1 MAVPASGELSLW
13 KIMNEVDDDDYDGG
27 SQYTNISLSDLSDG
41 TVDIINTAYGIGS
54 NRPDGSVPY
63 GMSEFYS
70 YNHDEDYYF
79 TFSNFTKRNG
89 YRSTNYSAWD
99 TGDYILHLK
108 PNDSYRVGDPSS
120 DKRCTTTYRV
130 VTSGSDFVRAQCL
143 VDVRATG
150 HPSGFIN
157 GAAGSASKY
166 TFSNQEDTGGSG
178 GSAGP
183 RRTKQFFVNKITDYV
198 LSMSNAQG
206 S

>member
-1 MAVPASGELSLW
+1 MAVPSSGELSLNS
-13 KIMNEVDDDDYDGG
+13 IYNELDDDNYSGG
-27 SQYTNISLSDLSDG
+27 TTNSNISLSDLSTG

-70 YNHDEDYYF
+70 YNHDEPYYF

-108 PNDSYRVGDPSS
+108 PNGANVGDPSS
-120 DKRCTTTYRV
+120 DERCTTTYRV

-143 VDVRATG
+143 VDIRTAG

-157 GAAGSASKY
+157 GAASSASKY

-178 GSAGP
+178 VSAGP

>member
-13 KIMNEVDDDDYDGG
+13 KIMNEVDDDDYNAGG
-27 SQYTNISLSDLSDG
+27 QYSNISLSGLSTG
-41 TVDIINTAYGIGS
+41 TVDIINTAHGLGS

-70 YNHDEDYYF
+70 YNHDEPYYF

-89 YRSTNYSAWD
+89 SRRTNYSAWD
-99 TGDYILHLK
+99 TGEYILHLK
-108 PNDSYRVGDPSS
+108 PNGANVGDPSI

-143 VDVRATG
+143 VDIRAAG
-150 HPSGFIN
+150 HPSSFIN
-157 GAAGSASKY
+157 GAASSASKY

-178 GSAGP
+178 DSAGP

>member
-79 TFSNFTKRNG
+79 TFSNFVYREIFFIGLLPWLLKTKESNLG
-89 YRSTNYSAWD
+89 Q
-99 TGDYILHLK
+99 K
-108 PNDSYRVGDPSS
+108 
-120 DKRCTTTYRV
+120 
-130 VTSGSDFVRAQCL
+130 F
-143 VDVRATG
+143 
-150 HPSGFIN
+150 
-157 GAAGSASKY
+157 
-166 TFSNQEDTGGSG
+166 FSH
-178 GSAGP
+178 
-183 RRTKQFFVNKITDYV
+183 FFD
-198 LSMSNAQG
+198 
-206 S
+206 

>member
-27 SQYTNISLSDLSDG
+27 SQYTNISLSDLSTG

-70 YNHDEDYYF
+70 YNHDETYYF

-89 YRSTNYSAWD
+89 ARRTNYSAWD
-99 TGDYILHLK
+99 TGEYILHLK
-108 PNDSYRVGDPSS
+108 PNGANVGEPGS

-143 VDVRATG
+143 VDIRTAG

-157 GAAGSASKY
+157 GAASSASKY

-178 GSAGP
+178 DTAGP
-183 RRTKQFFVNKITDYV
+183 RRTKQFFVDKITDYV
-198 LSMSNAQG
+198 LSMSTAEN
-206 S
+206 

>member
-1 MAVPASGELSLW
+1 MAVPASGELSLNS
-13 KIMNEVDDDDYDGG
+13 IYNELDDDNYSGG
-27 SQYTNISLSDLSDG
+27 TINSNISLKELSDG

-70 YNHDEDYYF
+70 YNHDETYYF

-89 YRSTNYSAWD
+89 ARRTNYSAWD
-99 TGDYILHLK
+99 TGEYILHLK
-108 PNDSYRVGDPSS
+108 PNGANVGSPGLAQ
-120 DKRCTTTYRV
+120 RCTTTYRV

-143 VDVRATG
+143 VDIRAAG
-150 HPSGFIN
+150 HPSSFIN

-178 GSAGP
+178 GTAGP

>member
-1 MAVPASGELSLW
+1 MAVPASGELSLNS
-13 KIMNEVDDDDYDGG
+13 IYNELDDDNYSGG
-27 SQYTNISLSDLSDG
+27 TTNSNISLKELSDG
-41 TVDIINTAYGIGS
+41 TVDIINTAHGIGS

-70 YNHDEDYYF
+70 YNHDETYYF
-79 TFSNFTKRNG
+79 TFSNFTKRCGN
-89 YRSTNYSAWD
+89 RKTNYSVWD
-99 TGDYILHLK
+99 TGEYILHLK
-108 PNDSYRVGDPSS
+108 PNGVNVGSQG

-143 VDVRATG
+143 VDIRAAG

-157 GAAGSASKY
+157 GAASSASKY

-178 GSAGP
+178 VTAGP

-198 LSMSNAQG
+198 LSMSNAQ
-206 S
+206 SS